1 MPLLS
6 LNYSLA
12 EFCYCVPD
20 MVVLAVIERA
30 SSEIAEARRL
40 HRRKTKESTFRRG
53 SRGAAYC
60 AQLQLLVS
68 ALLNGTVPTEASP
81 SFWSDVAPLV
91 HRLLQSQQIGT
102 LRAEFEAFGA

>member
-6 LNYSLA
+6 PSYSLA
-12 EFCYCVPD
+12 EFCYRVPD
-20 MVVLAVIERA
+20 VAVLAVIERA

-40 HRRKTKESTFRRG
+40 HRHKTKESTFRRG
-53 SRGAAYC
+53 SKGAVYC

-68 ALLNGTVPTEASP
+68 SLLNGTVPAEATP
-81 SFWSDVAPLV
+81 SFRSDAAPLV
-91 HRLLQSQQIGT
+91 NRLLQSQQIGT